1 MAKGKYRNKRLAAQG
16 SAKADAAES
25 AETWALAEEQM
36 SHAEGAAALVDLD
49 FADQAA
55 RNAAGKEEKTYGIWG
70 PIWKFL
76 KWYDAK
82 KGIHTFKKK
91 NYLLFMLFLGW
102 MGGHRYYQGRRI
114 LGLVYTAF
122 CWTGIPLILCVTDFM
137 EIIPRKADENGM
149 VTL

>member
-1 MAKGKYRNKRLAAQG
+1 MEKQK
-16 SAKADAAES
+16 
-25 AETWALAEEQM
+25 ETKDN
-36 SHAEGAAALVDLD
+36 SITLVELD

-55 RNAAGKEEKTYGIWG
+55 RNAAGKEENTYGIWG

-76 KWYDAK
+76 KWYDVK

-91 NYLLFMLFLGW
+91 NYLLLMLFLGW
-102 MGGHRYYQGRRI
+102 MGGHRYYQGRRL
-114 LGLVYTAF
+114 LGLFYTAF

-137 EIIPRKADENGM
+137 EILPRKADAEGM